1 MRDLIVSL
9 IVMGALPVS
18 YRRPLVG
25 LLMFSLLAYMRLQ
38 DLAWGFARYQRWSYY
53 VALVTFAGFLSSRRK
68 NPIIIEARSVIM
80 MCLAAFLGVGLIFA
94 HGEAEINIAAYL
106 EFCKIVA
113 IALFT
118 TSVIQTRDHLRCM
131 VWVIAMS
138 LGFYGVKNGLAGVI
152 TLGGAKILQG
162 PGGMM
167 KDNNDFA
174 LAMVMAVPVLFHLYT
189 SERRQILRQGALVMI
204 PLTIVTVML
213 THSRGAALSLAF
225 ALSILV
231 WRSRNRFIGIAVGA
245 CLIMAAAAFAP
256 KTYVKRLETIQNF
269 EEDGSAQGRLAA
281 WRVAG
286 RMVRANPIF
295 GVGLSRFQVAYLD
308 FEPAPS
314 DQQLAGKGGT
324 RVAHNSYFQI
334 WAEGGTPA
342 LLMYLSLLGLSF
354 FDIWRIRWRARRKY
368 HASWILSY
376 CSMFEASLGAF
387 FLGSAFLNRAHFDLF
402 YHYVAIILVF
412 GTLARKEMDQLDSL
426 VPNPAESAGRRG
438 RAGRG
443 LRLVQTNGFRR
454 SAKTARTF
462 RRTPLP
468 SRPTRT

>member
-1 MRDLIVSL
+1 MRDLFVSL
-9 IVMGALPVS
+9 IVLGALPVS

-68 NPIIIEARSVIM
+68 NPIILEARTVIM
-80 MCLAAFLGVGLIFA
+80 ISLAAFLGVGLLFA
-94 HGEAEINIAAYL
+94 HGDAEVEIASYL

-138 LGFYGVKNGLAGVI
+138 LGFYGVKNGLAGVV

-174 LAMVMAVPVLFHLYT
+174 LAMVMAVPLLFHLFT
-189 SERRQILRQGALVMI
+189 SERRKILRRGALVMI
-204 PLTIVTVML
+204 PLTMITVML
-213 THSRGAALSLAF
+213 THSRGAALSLGF

-231 WRSRNRFIGIAVGA
+231 WRSRNRFIGFAVGA
-245 CLIMAAAAFAP
+245 CIVMAAAAFAP
-256 KTYVKRLETIQNF
+256 KSYVKRLETIQNF

-286 RMVRANPIF
+286 RMVRENPIF

-308 FEPAPS
+308 FEPAPT

-342 LLMYLSLLGLSF
+342 LLMYLSLIGLSF
-354 FDIWRIRWRARRKY
+354 FDIWRVRWRAKKKY

-412 GTLARKEMDQLDSL
+412 GVLARKEMDNLDTVQPRPSGTG
-426 VPNPAESAGRRG
+426 GRTG
-438 RAGRG
+438 RS
-443 LRLVQTNGFRR
+443 LRLVQAPGFRR
-454 SAKTARTF
+454 TRRSARTF
-462 RRTPLP
+462 RRTSFP
-468 SRPTRT
+468 SGPPAN